1 MGKPTVCHGAVPV
14 LDIRGDIDHI
24 SRMERLGFLT
34 PFLILVLSG
43 DADKNLSAALVRVV
57 DMPAIAASQQLKRHI
72 EDANLLGRERRKVA
86 FALLISSRISC
97 RSNSTASV
105 T

>member
-34 PFLILVLSG
+34 PFLIPVLSG
-43 DADKNLSAALVRVV
+43 DADKNLSAALVCMV
-57 DMPAIAASQQLKRHI
+57 DMPAIAASRLKRHI

>member
-34 PFLILVLSG
+34 PFLIPVLSG
-43 DADKNLSAALVRVV
+43 DADKNLSAALVRMV
-57 DMPAIAASQQLKRHI
+57 DMPAIAASRLKRHI
-72 EDANLLGRERRKVA
+72 EDANLLGRERLKVA

>member
-1 MGKPTVCHGAVPV
+1 MPV
-14 LDIRGDIDHI
+14 LYTDRDIDNI
-24 SRMERLGFLT
+24 PRTKFLRFFSFFLKIPTPCDTDQNLPAAFIRM
-34 PFLILVLSG
+34 
-43 DADKNLSAALVRVV
+43 V

-72 EDANLLGRERRKVA
+72 EDANLLGRERRKAA

>member
-43 DADKNLSAALVRVV
+43 DADKNLSAALVRMV
-57 DMPAIAASQQLKRHI
+57 DMPAIAASRLKRHI

-86 FALLISSRISC
+86 FVLLISSRISC